1 MRNLVTL
8 TAVAVAILL
17 IWTYANKASTPRLG
31 AGVVQANGRIEVE
44 RIDISTKIAGRV
56 AEIRVREGDYVEKGA
71 VVVRMDTAEM
81 AAQLSFARATV
92 RRAEQVIGKAKAELG
107 IREAEL
113 NLHEVVLKRALRLS
127 RGVMSQAEIDKR
139 TAERDVAQA
148 AVVGARASI
157 ADAEAA
163 REAAE
168 AQVRQIEVNI
178 EDMTLTAPVAGR
190 VEYRL
195 VQPGEVVSPGGRT
208 VTLLDTSDVFMTI
221 FLPTMDV
228 GRVAYGS
235 PARIVL
241 DAAAQFVI
249 PATVSF
255 VAGEAQFTP
264 KYVET
269 RNEREKLMYRL
280 KLKID
285 TKLLETYREYVRA
298 GLTGTAYVKTDP
310 AVEFPDWLRPNIPE
324 LPARAPNA
332 S

>member
-264 KYVET
+264 K
-269 RNEREKLMYRL
+269 
-280 KLKID
+280 
-285 TKLLETYREYVRA
+285 
-298 GLTGTAYVKTDP
+298 
-310 AVEFPDWLRPNIPE
+310 
-324 LPARAPNA
+324 
-332 S
+332 